1 VRGIAAGGLSSDRS
15 RACDPRI
22 AIVTADRSGGDVVV
36 APRRG
41 PTGRRSGPGRPT
53 VLLAAIAVVVVV
65 AFALLAVGSTGNPGH
80 TAVPDG
86 PAVSGLYGPGI
97 GMDSLNNTI
106 VGGPDGTMAS
116 YRFRASTSAGLSSI
130 RVYVMGPTHAG
141 YGAGTGG
148 TWEVTV
154 QPDDGTSRHGPT
166 GTVLATASLQPTE
179 VFPVVSWSSPPSLV
193 AGQLYHVVFTNV
205 DPDPAANYASVNG
218 IFTYQPTTPRQP
230 AFSDA
235 DWAQLTNAGSSG
247 WSESESTVPIMQ
259 LSYTDGVTDGEGYM
273 EVWIRS
279 AKTISGP
286 AQAREAFTVSGPD
299 RAVGELGVRLMRIS
313 GGSPLEV
320 RLEGADGTPVEEGT
334 IAASTIPVG
343 APGDHGGLGHAT
355 WETWTLS
362 TPRILRSGSSY
373 QVVLST
379 AADTSYSIFV
389 IMQGEPWGFDPAT
402 YFADGHA
409 QYTTGGGW
417 GPFTQDGGGAL
428 DQGDLQFYFR

>member
-1 VRGIAAGGLSSDRS
+1 VGL
-15 RACDPRI
+15 
-22 AIVTADRSGGDVVV
+22 
-36 APRRG
+36 
-41 PTGRRSGPGRPT
+41 T
-53 VLLAAIAVVVVV
+53 VLLVAIALV
-65 AFALLAVGSTGNPGH
+65 AVAVLAVGSFGTPGH
-80 TAVPDG
+80 TPVPDG
-86 PAVSGLYGPGI
+86 PPVSGLYGPGI

-106 VGGPDGTMAS
+106 VGGPDGTVAS

-148 TWEVTV
+148 TWQVTV
-154 QPDDGTSRHGPT
+154 QPDDGTSRHEPS

-179 VFPVVSWSSPPSLV
+179 VFPVVAWSSPPSLV

-218 IFTYQPTTPRQP
+218 IFMYQPTSPRQP
-230 AFSDA
+230 AFSDT
-235 DWAQLTNAGSSG
+235 DWGQLTNARGGG
-247 WSESESTVPIMQ
+247 WSESENTVPIMQ
-259 LSYTDGVTDGEGYM
+259 LSYADGVTDGEGYM

-279 AKTISGP
+279 AKTISGS

-299 RAVGELGVRLMRIS
+299 RAVAAFSVRLMRIS
-313 GGSPLEV
+313 GTSPLGV
-320 RLEGADGTPVEEGT
+320 RVEDADGTPIAEGS
-334 IAASTIPVG
+334 IAASTIAVG

-355 WETWTLS
+355 WETSTFS

-379 AADTSYSIFV
+379 AADTSYSIFA

-402 YFADGHA
+402 YYADGHA
-409 QYTTGGGW
+409 QYTTGSDW
-417 GPFTQDGGGAL
+417 GPFTQDGGAAL